1 MLKTIKSLSEYE
13 QLYNEYVT
21 EGHVRGY
28 LNYFI
33 SKKNISAYIN
43 EEKIK
48 YAVVDGTLF
57 LFADQGNYYKMYFW
71 RLTAKTKSLPDAD
84 KEICC
89 DIYEQQNN
97 RKLYEN
103 NMRIGTVSLNDKSEV
118 EQLIVDYMG
127 KYNKLSIEDEDW
139 QEQIRNN
146 NVVGIYVAD
155 NLIAVYYFTEK
166 ASRIVVGK
174 NYRGQNLSVYLRMYF
189 ASQIRWAISSKNQ
202 YDWAEANN
210 ISTKITFAKLFAIY
224 TGKIKY
230 RYVKTI

>member
-97 RKLYEN
+97 NFTVNVLHQLFIENNYECKQKYEQVRLSYGNLHTISFKYLEENKWKLYEN

-155 NLIAVYYFTEK
+155 NLI
-166 ASRIVVGK
+166 G
-174 NYRGQNLSVYLRMYF
+174 
-189 ASQIRWAISSKNQ
+189 
-202 YDWAEANN
+202 N
-210 ISTKITFAKLFAIY
+210 ITLLKKQA
-224 TGKIKY
+224 G
-230 RYVKTI
+230 

>member
-84 KEICC
+84 KEICSCLSKIIMNVNKSMSKC
-89 DIYEQQNN
+89 DYLTEICI
-97 RKLYEN
+97 LYL
-103 NMRIGTVSLNDKSEV
+103 LN
-118 EQLIVDYMG
+118 I
-127 KYNKLSIEDEDW
+127 
-139 QEQIRNN
+139 
-146 NVVGIYVAD
+146 
-155 NLIAVYYFTEK
+155 
-166 ASRIVVGK
+166 
-174 NYRGQNLSVYLRMYF
+174 
-189 ASQIRWAISSKNQ
+189 
-202 YDWAEANN
+202 
-210 ISTKITFAKLFAIY
+210 
-224 TGKIKY
+224 
-230 RYVKTI
+230 

>member
-1 MLKTIKSLSEYE
+1 M
-13 QLYNEYVT
+13 
-21 EGHVRGY
+21 RGY

-97 RKLYEN
+97 NFTVNVLHQLFIENNYECKQKYEQVRLSYGNLHTISFKYLEENKWKLYE
-103 NMRIGTVSLNDKSEV
+103 IICVLV
-118 EQLIVDYMG
+118 Q
-127 KYNKLSIEDEDW
+127 
-139 QEQIRNN
+139 
-146 NVVGIYVAD
+146 
-155 NLIAVYYFTEK
+155 
-166 ASRIVVGK
+166 
-174 NYRGQNLSVYLRMYF
+174 
-189 ASQIRWAISSKNQ
+189 
-202 YDWAEANN
+202 
-210 ISTKITFAKLFAIY
+210 
-224 TGKIKY
+224 
-230 RYVKTI
+230 

>member
-97 RKLYEN
+97 NFTVNVLHQLFIENNYECKQKYEQVRLSYGNLHTISFKYLEENKWKLYEN

-146 NVVGIYVAD
+146 NVVGH
-155 NLIAVYYFTEK
+155 LCC
-166 ASRIVVGK
+166 R
-174 NYRGQNLSVYLRMYF
+174 
-189 ASQIRWAISSKNQ
+189 
-202 YDWAEANN
+202 
-210 ISTKITFAKLFAIY
+210 
-224 TGKIKY
+224 
-230 RYVKTI
+230 

>member
-97 RKLYEN
+97 NFTVNVLHQLFIEN
-103 NMRIGTVSLNDKSEV
+103 NYECKQKYEQVRLSYGNLHTISREWPAEGRFQRRLIYRSAAGTERTPEQAGHRLAGSQTIGFYRLAAGSGIRGHAQKPFGVAAENF
-118 EQLIVDYMG
+118 LIFIIG
-127 KYNKLSIEDEDW
+127 
-139 QEQIRNN
+139 
-146 NVVGIYVAD
+146 
-155 NLIAVYYFTEK
+155 
-166 ASRIVVGK
+166 
-174 NYRGQNLSVYLRMYF
+174 
-189 ASQIRWAISSKNQ
+189 
-202 YDWAEANN
+202 
-210 ISTKITFAKLFAIY
+210 
-224 TGKIKY
+224 
-230 RYVKTI
+230 